1 MEGDKMKAP
10 DSRERRK
17 FLKKSLAAGAAV
29 GSALLWRTPEKLFA
43 GDVVSGKP
51 DLVAVRNGEPDVL
64 FKQAITMMGGMKQFV
79 KRGQTVLVKPNI
91 SFPRKPEIGATTNP
105 LLVKT
110 IVAHCFGAGAKKVYV
125 CDNVGSSSYGMGPKC
140 YKESG
145 IGEAAKSAGALV
157 APGDNEKY
165 YQKVAIPGAKTLV
178 STEVHELVLEADVF
192 INVPI
197 LKNHRFTHHSI
208 AMKYLMGV
216 VWDRMKYHQA
226 DLDQSIADFCLFKK
240 PDLNVVDA
248 YRVMQR
254 FGPRGSTP
262 EHVALKKTLLISKD
276 IVAVDAAASKV
287 YGIEPENV
295 RYIRLGH
302 DLKIGN
308 MNLNELNIQK
318 HVLNG

>member
-1 MEGDKMKAP
+1 MNEPNSK
-10 DSRERRK
+10 ERRK
-17 FLKKSLAAGAAV
+17 FLKKSLAAGVAV
-29 GSALLWRTPEKLFA
+29 GGSLLWGTSDRLFA
-43 GDVVSGKP
+43 KAAAPGTP
-51 DLVAVRNGEPDVL
+51 DLVAVKNGEPDAM
-64 FKQAITMMGGMKQFV
+64 FNQAITMMGGMKTFV
-79 KRGQTVLVKPNI
+79 KKGQTVVVKPNI

-110 IVAHCFGAGAKKVYV
+110 IVEHCFGAGAKKVYV
-125 CDNVGSSSYGMGPKC
+125 FDNVGSSSYGMAQKC

-145 IGEAAKSAGALV
+145 IGVAAKSAGALV

-165 YQKVAIPGAKTLV
+165 YQKVTISGAKELV

-197 LKNHRFTHHSI
+197 LKNHRYTHQSI
-208 AMKYLMGV
+208 AMKNLMGV
-216 VWDRMKYHQA
+216 VWDRMKYHES
-226 DLDQSIADFCLFKK
+226 DLEQSIADFCLFKK
-240 PDLNVVDA
+240 PDLNIVDA

-262 EHVALKKTLLISKD
+262 EHVAIKKTLLISKD

-287 YGIEPENV
+287 YGMEPENV

-302 DLKIGN
+302 DLNIGN
-308 MNLNELNIQK
+308 MNLNELNIQR
-318 HVLNG
+318 HVMGG